1 MKRLKHHPT
10 RNWQSRKSSALRP
23 YAVSTRVACLL
34 LLAATLTL
42 SSCGGSSSSSSSQ
55 QNGAMAGNWQFSMT
69 PTDAN
74 YPAAVQYG
82 LQGGFL
88 LQDNGNVTGQVTYTI
103 AFDQIQNGLPVV
115 CDSGSAAVT
124 GTVNGQ
130 SVTLTA
136 AAATQTFSLTGT
148 LGANGSITNGTFM
161 TPGGMVGNTVCG
173 AATAQG
179 VSGAWSAALVPALT
193 GNLAGSFH
201 STGLNLNNQDFQVIG
216 NLTQGQNIGA
226 SSATVTGM
234 LNFVIPST
242 LLSDHP
248 VSDYPCFP
256 SGFVNVNGQI
266 SGNTV
271 ILQLIGQDG
280 SSDGQIGI
288 AAGLVPNSTGLTQVT
303 FDPVETNGAY
313 ILHSTGQG
321 YQVNT
326 KSCAAPTGSSIQEF
340 GYICLALNSTT
351 ACQQPITLSPPTISF
366 SPQQLVCTAQ
376 NCPPNGLGTPVTQ
389 TVTLTNNQPPGSA
402 PLTNLTL
409 NFLPSTT
416 NQSDFTELPNFTE
429 TDDCSAF
436 LSSSTAGQRCSIAI
450 TFAPQEDCSWAPG
463 ADNVSVAGC
472 PLPLTASLTV
482 VSPVSADNDS
492 SFAVPITGTGVSYLQ
507 PSVKEIDFGAEAVG
521 ESSLPQMLSFT
532 NESPYP
538 VQILGPRS
546 QACVFSN
553 TPTAR
558 PNPAIN
564 NGEVGGLEVTEV
576 NNGAYV
582 SGPPPSIRYVCDADQ
597 TTGLPDFQL
606 SADTCTGTNLL
617 PQDSCSVEITF
628 IAQPTYLKFGNGLD
642 YFLELNT
649 QQCGTNAGE
658 ATSDCEI
665 DSGRFPVEL
674 KANGPSPLRMSP
686 SAGLDFG
693 PVPSGKSSASLT
705 VTLFNDPA
713 DPNTATI
720 NFAGK
725 AAVTGNYSETDDCP
739 FSLAVGASCTMTVT
753 FKPSG
758 SGFNQGAINF
768 VYTLGS
774 NTNGNPQVIY
784 LRGTG
789 Q

>member
-1 MKRLKHHPT
+1 MKRLKRHQTHCEC
-10 RNWQSRKSSALRP
+10 RKPFALP
-23 YAVSTRVACLL
+23 LCAVSTRVAGLL
-34 LLAATLTL
+34 LLAATLIL
-42 SSCGGSSSSSSSQ
+42 SACGGSSSSSNSQ

-69 PTDAN
+69 APDPN
-74 YPAAVQYG
+74 YPAIAQYA

-88 LQDNGNVTGQVTYTI
+88 QQNNGKITGQVAYTI
-103 AFDQIQNGLPVV
+103 AFDQAPNGVPVV
-115 CDSGSAAVT
+115 CDSGSAAVS
-124 GTVNGQ
+124 GTVSGQ

-136 AAATQTFSLTGT
+136 VAATQTFSLTGT
-148 LGANGSITNGTFM
+148 LGANGSITNGTFT
-161 TPGGMVGNTVCG
+161 TPGAMVGTTVCG

-179 VSGAWSAALVPALT
+179 GSGAWSAVLVPALT

-201 STGLNLNNQDFQVIG
+201 STGLTLGNQDFQVTG
-216 NLTQGQNIGA
+216 SLTQGQNIGA

-271 ILQLIGQDG
+271 ILQLIGLDG

-303 FDPVETNGAY
+303 FDPVQTNGAY
-313 ILHSTGQG
+313 ILHSSGQG

-326 KSCAAPTGSSIQEF
+326 KSCAPPSGSSIEEF
-340 GYICLALNSTT
+340 GYVCLALNSTT

-366 SPQQLVCTAQ
+366 SPQLLVCTAQ
-376 NCPPNGLGTPVTQ
+376 NCPPNGLGSPTTQ
-389 TVTLTNNQPPGSA
+389 TVTLTNNQPSGSA

-409 NFLPSTT
+409 NFLASTT
-416 NQSDFTELPNFTE
+416 NQSDFTLLSNFTE
-429 TDDCSAF
+429 SDNCSSF
-436 LSSSTAGQRCSIAI
+436 LSSSTPGQSCSIAI
-450 TFAPQEDCSWAPG
+450 TFEPQEGCSWGPG
-463 ADNVSVAGC
+463 TQNVSVAAC
-472 PLPLTASLTV
+472 PLPLTATLTV
-482 VSPVSADNDS
+482 ASPTTAENDG
-492 SFAVPITGTGVSYLQ
+492 SFAVPVTGTGLSYLQ
-507 PSVKEIDFGAEAVG
+507 PSVKEIDFGPEAVG
-521 ESSLPQMLSFT
+521 ESSLPELLSFT
-532 NESPYP
+532 NQSAYP

-546 QACVFSN
+546 QPCVFSN
-553 TPTAR
+553 TPTPR

-564 NGEVGGLEVTEV
+564 NGEVGGLEVVEV
-576 NNGAYV
+576 NSGAYV
-582 SGPPPSIRYVCDADQ
+582 SGPPPSIRYVCDADE

-606 SADTCTGTNLL
+606 SSDTCTGTNLL

-658 ATSDCEI
+658 ATSGCEI

-686 SAGLDFG
+686 AAGLDFG
-693 PVPSGKSSASLT
+693 LVPSGKSSAPLT

-720 NFAGK
+720 NFLGK
-725 AAVTGNYSETDDCP
+725 AAVTGNYLETDDCP
-739 FSLAVGASCTMTVT
+739 FSFAPGASCTMTVT
-753 FKPSG
+753 FKPGG
-758 SGFNQGAINF
+758 SGFNQGAINL

-774 NTNGNPQVIY
+774 NANGNPQIIY